1 MKTTGCSIRS
11 QANRRLGLGA
21 VLLPVCLLLPLL
33 IRAYPPAPHH
43 LFYGAVRNEFGAP
56 INVPGTEI
64 ILETSSSTAVKT
76 EVVPALEPGV
86 DYRLAVPMDAGI
98 TADPY
103 KATALRPTVPFVIRV
118 RIGEVTYLPIEM
130 VGDLS
135 RMGQP
140 GERTRLNLTMGED
153 LDGDGLPDAWERM
166 INQDITQVNPGD
178 DADQDGL
185 NNQQEYLAG
194 TYAFDSED
202 GFRLDV
208 SRMNGETPVLE
219 FMAIRGHTYSVLGS
233 DDLQEW
239 TELEFKEAGQDPT
252 VPAIRH
258 YTAAG
263 VRMMQ
268 IEPVRPADATS
279 VRFFKLLTQ

>member
-1 MKTTGCSIRS
+1 MKSTSNSSWS
-11 QANRRLGLGA
+11 QATRRSCLG
-21 VLLPVCLLLPLL
+21 VVFLLVCLLLPLL
-33 IRAYPPAPHH
+33 ARAYPPAPHH
-43 LFYGAVRNEFGAP
+43 LFYGTVRNEFGAP
-56 INVPGTEI
+56 INVPGTQI
-64 ILETSSSTAVKT
+64 VLETSSSAAVTT
-76 EVVPALEPGV
+76 EVASALEPGV

-118 RIGEVTYLPIEM
+118 RIGEATYLPIEM

-135 RMGQP
+135 KMGQP
-140 GERTRLNLTMGED
+140 GERTRLNLTLGED

-166 INQDITQVNPGD
+166 INQDIALVNPGD
-178 DADQDGL
+178 DPDKDGL

-194 TYAFDSED
+194 TYAFDSKD

-233 DDLQEW
+233 DNLQEW

-268 IEPVRPADATS
+268 IEPVRPVDAPS